1 MAMAMAMRE
10 ARFILNCLASFLL
23 MGVGYFL
30 LIDRLAIADAPL
42 GRSYRQF
49 LLTATDDVPNRIIVD
64 SGSNAIHSIDAQK
77 LEAHFG
83 RPTLILSDN
92 AGYPLHHKIERLA
105 NHLKAGDTLILPLE
119 WLHYR
124 ADDRLP
130 ADYVQSILDESGSNA
145 FYYREL
151 PWQERALFVYRSIPI
166 NLGLQS
172 ILRLNGVEAWNLQI
186 SATTQDS
193 LVRFEQEI
201 RHGSRG
207 NQMIDEALPIHP
219 LTRDLTCDH
228 YLFGLFEFPGISQ
241 TFQDNLQR
249 LSTLRQ
255 IDGVNIFFAW
265 PAVAARDG
273 DECYQLLRPAIEKY
287 VEDIRR
293 TAEAQGFSF
302 LGEPGQS
309 RFDSRCLLD
318 TYYHIRARC
327 ADVRTQTLI
336 LQLERQGLKRASLDQ
351 PALQERLLVK
361 LQQLSPAPD
370 KPGDGLP
377 SSDAQANTQ
386 KPPPP

>member
-1 MAMAMAMRE
+1 MAIAMRE
-10 ARFILNCLASFLL
+10 ARFILTCLASFLL
-23 MGVGYFL
+23 IGVGYFL

-42 GRSYRQF
+42 GKSYRQF

-145 FYYREL
+145 FYYWEL

-172 ILRLNGVEAWNLQI
+172 ILRLNGVEAWNPQI

-201 RHGSRG
+201 RRGARGS
-207 NQMIDEALPIHP
+207 QMTDVPPP
-219 LTRDLTCDH
+219 LDNLTSGLACDH
-228 YLFGLFEFPGISQ
+228 YLFGLFEFPGISK
-241 TFQDNLQR
+241 TFLDNLQR

-255 IDGVNIFFAW
+255 TSGARVFFNW
-265 PAVAARDG
+265 PAVAARDD
-273 DECYQLLRPAIEKY
+273 DECYQLLGPAIQQY
-287 VEDIRR
+287 ADNIRQI
-293 TAEAQGFSF
+293 TEEQGFAF
-302 LGEPGQS
+302 LGDPGQS
-309 RFDSRCLLD
+309 RFDSSCMLD
-318 TYYHIRARC
+318 TYYHVRARC
-327 ADVRTQTLI
+327 ANVRTQRLI
-336 LQLERQGLKRASLDQ
+336 LQLEEEGLRPVAWDPK
-351 PALQERLLVK
+351 ALQEQLLRH
-361 LQQLSPAPD
+361 LNQYAPIATERSPTDPLVAAEKESPNSVAP
-370 KPGDGLP
+370 
-377 SSDAQANTQ
+377 Q
-386 KPPPP
+386 